1 MSVPAEAEAEA
12 VADAALS
19 CPGVVRLASGSPVEV
34 ATYLPGR
41 RVHGV
46 RFGDGVVEV
55 HVVARPGLEL
65 PRLAQVIRQAVA
77 AVVPDHTVDVYVDD
91 LDLDPESDAPASRPE
106 TVAT

>member
-1 MSVPAEAEAEA
+1 MSVPAEA

-19 CPGVVRLASGSPVEV
+19 CPGVVRLATGSPVEV

-55 HVVARPGLEL
+55 HVVARPGAVL
-65 PRLAQVIRQAVA
+65 PDLARVIRQAVA
-77 AVVPDHTVDVYVDD
+77 AVVPSHAIDVYVDD
-91 LDLDPESDAPASRPE
+91 LDMEPE
-106 TVAT
+106 TPEPPPEALAT

>member
-1 MSVPAEAEAEA
+1 MSVPAEA
-12 VADAALS
+12 VADAARS

-55 HVVARPGLEL
+55 HVVARPGTVL
-65 PRLAQVIRQAVA
+65 PDLARSIRKAVA
-77 AVVPDHTVDVYVDD
+77 AVVPSHTVDVYVDD
-91 LDLDPESDAPASRPE
+91 LDLEPEADALEPRPE
-106 TVAT
+106 AVAT